1 MQLPVRPIISGFH
14 PDPSICRVGEDHYL
28 ACSSFEY
35 APGVPIYHSK
45 DLRSWQQIGHA
56 LDRSSQ
62 LAVAAAPSSGGV
74 YAPTLRYHDGRFYLI
89 TTNTSDRSGQLLV
102 TAENPAGSWSDPVWI
117 PEALGIDPDLAWA
130 EDGTCYLTWSAL
142 SASGH
147 DGIVQA
153 VLNPAAGT
161 LGERRSLW
169 QGTGGKFPEGPHLYR
184 IGNYWYLVIAEG
196 GTERGHAATIA
207 RGASPSGP
215 FEPSPWN
222 PLLTA
227 RSTDFPVQNTGHAD
241 LVERPD
247 GRWAVVYLG
256 IRPRGYTPQWHV
268 LGRETFASEVV
279 WRDDWPRLAEPIEPT
294 VPAAFVE
301 VLDASELPP
310 SWIAPGRFPA
320 DVLRPLDG
328 GWQLTATSAEP
339 TFVGRRQEHLAMR
352 AQASVRADHGA
363 GGLELRIDPRHAVAL
378 EVGGGLVRAVLRV
391 GAVRATLGELPAGP
405 DVVLEL
411 RAEPSEQQ
419 SLAGV
424 EAGPDELVAGIV
436 QPDGFHELGR
446 VDGRYLS
453 TEVAGGFTGRVV
465 GLFCSEG
472 YLHVRSFRY
481 AGADD
486 ASHLQSRESSV
497 S

>member
-1 MQLPVRPIISGFH
+1 MQLPVRPIIPGFH
-14 PDPSICRVGEDHYL
+14 PDPSICRVGEDYYL

-45 DLRSWQQIGHA
+45 DLRNWQQLGHV

-89 TTNTSDRSGQLLV
+89 TTNTFDRSGQLVV
-102 TAENPAGSWSDPVWI
+102 TAENAAGPWSDPVWI
-117 PEALGIDPDLAWA
+117 PEALGIDPDLAW
-130 EDGTCYLTWSAL
+130 DDNGICYLTWSAL
-142 SASGH
+142 SATGH

-153 VLNPAAGT
+153 VLAPATGAL
-161 LGERRSLW
+161 LGERHPLW

-184 IGNYWYLVIAEG
+184 IGTYWYLMIAEG
-196 GTERGHAATIA
+196 GTERGHAVTIA
-207 RGASPSGP
+207 RGTSPTGP

-222 PLLTA
+222 PLITA
-227 RSTDFPVQNTGHAD
+227 RGTDSPVQNTGHAD

-279 WRDDWPRLAEPIEPT
+279 WSDGWPRLAEPIEP
-294 VPAAFVE
+294 VAPAPFVE
-301 VLDASELPP
+301 TLDGSGLPP
-310 SWIAPGRFPA
+310 SWIAPGRFPG
-320 DVLRPLDG
+320 DVLHPLG
-328 GWQLTATSAEP
+328 GWQLRATGTEP

-352 AQASVRADHGA
+352 AQASVSAGQGA
-363 GGLELRIDPRHAVAL
+363 GGLELRIDPRHAIAL
-378 EVGGGLVRAVLRV
+378 EMAGGLVRAVVRI
-391 GAVRATLGELPAGP
+391 GALRATLGELPAGP
-405 DVVLEL
+405 DAVLQL

-419 SLAGV
+419 SLTGV
-424 EAGPDELVAGIV
+424 EVGPDQLVAGIV

-446 VDGRYLS
+446 IDGRYLS

-472 YLHVRSFRY
+472 HLDVRSFRY
-481 AGADD
+481 TGSDD
-486 ASHLQSRESSV
+486 VEVGSGS
-497 S
+497 